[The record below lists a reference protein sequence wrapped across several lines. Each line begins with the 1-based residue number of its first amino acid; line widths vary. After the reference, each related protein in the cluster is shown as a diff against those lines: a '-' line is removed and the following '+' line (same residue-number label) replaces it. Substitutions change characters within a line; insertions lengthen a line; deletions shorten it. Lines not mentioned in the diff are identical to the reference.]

1 MSERKNEAVWIES
14 RQRWQI
20 NVQSDGVRRT
30 FTSSTKG
37 KKGKIEAEKKADKW
51 LEDST
56 AAETIRVDKL
66 LDQYD
71 KYLEDTKSKSHHRQ
85 YSGFIRLY
93 IRPVIGMKRISKLTE
108 GDLQKILD
116 LAHAKHKL
124 SKKTLEDIRGCIAN
138 FLKWCRKNRRTTM
151 HPEDL
156 TIPSSAKKSSKRI
169 VQPDG
174 IITLFKSTQTTW
186 RGKPTEDPYIYAY
199 RFAVLTGLRP
209 GELRG
214 LEDKKDVRG
223 DKVTIRR
230 AINVHGEVT
239 QGKNDNAR
247 RTFLMSEQACQ
258 VVADQRAMLRRRC
271 IISPYLF
278 PSPTGEQMKHDHFY
292 RCWKRYCE
300 ANEILPISLY
310 ELRHTYVSVNK
321 EMPSGLK
328 KMVVGHSQ
336 DMDTDGV
343 YGHEMIGDLEK
354 AAAYT
359 TQAFNSIPKKASE

>member
-1 MSERKNEAVWIES
+1 
-14 RQRWQI
+14 
-20 NVQSDGVRRT
+20 
-30 FTSSTKG
+30 
-37 KKGKIEAEKKADKW
+37 
-51 LEDST
+51 
-56 AAETIRVDKL
+56 
-66 LDQYD
+66 
-71 KYLEDTKSKSHHRQ
+71 
-85 YSGFIRLY
+85 
-93 IRPVIGMKRISKLTE
+93 
-108 GDLQKILD
+108 
-116 LAHAKHKL
+116 
-124 SKKTLEDIRGCIAN
+124 
-138 FLKWCRKNRRTTM
+138 
-151 HPEDL
+151 
-156 TIPSSAKKSSKRI
+156 
-169 VQPDG
+169 
-174 IITLFKSTQTTW
+174 
-186 RGKPTEDPYIYAY
+186 
-199 RFAVLTGLRP
+199 
-209 GELRG
+209 
-214 LEDKKDVRG
+214 
-223 DKVTIRR
+223 
-230 AINVHGEVT
+230 
-239 QGKNDNAR
+239 
-247 RTFLMSEQACQ
+247 MSEQACQ